1 MKSVT
6 WKNDYNVMLIQKI
19 LLYEPWKYK
28 DGTVER
34 CQIQKRSA
42 ESQCRLEESKFKVD
56 DSCQR

>member
-1 MKSVT
+1 
-6 WKNDYNVMLIQKI
+6 MLIQKI

-34 CQIQKRSA
+34 GQIQKRLA